1 MMTQFRTQSD
11 QMTSQFNHL
20 AVQLG
25 TEAST
30 PRPLTPSTTLQPPPG
45 IDQQPETVVSED
57 SVHEPDNPSWL
68 HGPPLVTQTQDS
80 RSPSYLP
87 PVVGSRSIQYAPVN
101 ITPGTA
107 PVPPAASTLAPS
119 TLPPHHH
126 SSDRTPPRSLFSLGG
141 SQSGR
146 GNGAQY
152 GPRRTEEYL
161 SGYYWEQGMSQVSL
175 ITVPWLELSLQGPYD
190 GKSEKFQ
197 KAPLSLADDSLT
209 GFIQFYNVLRANLH
223 SSGYNMHL
231 LPDLPS
237 ICANTDLA
245 ISPVLASDL
254 PSIGYDRSE
263 YCPVLIL
270 LP

>member
-1 MMTQFRTQSD
+1 MSFTPLTSSRSLVYTSPSSPYDDIQDLRVELTSNLETIEARMDRQWDMMMTQFRTQSD

-25 TEAST
+25 TEASA
-30 PRPLTPSTTLQPPPG
+30 PRSLTPATTLQPPPG

-87 PVVGSRSIQYAPVN
+87 PVVGSRSIRYAPVN

-126 SSDRTPPRSLFSLGG
+126 SSNRTPPRSLFSLGG

-146 GNGAQY
+146 GNGD
-152 GPRRTEEYL
+152 R
-161 SGYYWEQGMSQVSL
+161 
-175 ITVPWLELSLQGPYD
+175 VPAIPE
-190 GKSEKFQ
+190 Q
-197 KAPLSLADDSLT
+197 KATRTSVDPPNF
-209 GFIQFYNVLRANLH
+209 GPK
-223 SSGYNMHL
+223 
-231 LPDLPS
+231 PDR
-237 ICANTDLA
+237 NQT
-245 ISPVLASDL
+245 VT
-254 PSIGYDRSE
+254 
-263 YCPVLIL
+263 V
-270 LP
+270 